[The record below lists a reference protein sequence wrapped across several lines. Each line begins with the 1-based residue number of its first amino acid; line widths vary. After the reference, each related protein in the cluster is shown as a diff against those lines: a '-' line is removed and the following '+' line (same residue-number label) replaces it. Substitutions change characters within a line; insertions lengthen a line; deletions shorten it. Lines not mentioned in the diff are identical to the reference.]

1 MVFIQLIH
9 GPSQAKNQL
18 HKNTNIA
25 EAIPET
31 FYGLCSVEPAK
42 TSRFLSYHCSLLA
55 HDCLV
60 GVLVDELVLPVSE
73 HAAGELRRAVA
84 PRHVR
89 HAQPGP
95 ELGVVS
101 RGVRQN
107 TAPVVI
113 VTTATGRAVTLS
125 AEATRKLQEHRQGK
139 EPSYYGQGILVN
151 RKYRTDFHRLFMEE
165 ETICALIGHLSKKIA
180 VP

>member
-1 MVFIQLIH
+1 MCQ
-9 GPSQAKNQL
+9 GKQKKQL

-89 HAQPGP
+89 HAQAGP

-125 AEATRKLQEHRQGK
+125 AEATRKLQEHRQ
-139 EPSYYGQGILVN
+139 
-151 RKYRTDFHRLFMEE
+151 RTIIKACLLTVSTLPISTGF
-165 ETICALIGHLSKKIA
+165 SWKKQFLH
-180 VP
+180 